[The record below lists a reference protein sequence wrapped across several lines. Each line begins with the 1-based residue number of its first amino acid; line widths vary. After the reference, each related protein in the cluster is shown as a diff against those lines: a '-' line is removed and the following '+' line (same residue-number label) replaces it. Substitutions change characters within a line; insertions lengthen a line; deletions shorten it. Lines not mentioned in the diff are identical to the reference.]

1 MRSTDAVLDVN
12 MIALRSFGLGQS
24 VTLERI
30 DGALHDVF
38 LSAPGVRKDAYARLA
53 RWIRAYA
60 LDDGGPD

>member
-12 MIALRSFGLGQS
+12 TIALRSLGLGRT

-38 LSAPGVRKDAYARLA
+38 LSAPRVRKDAYARLA
-53 RWIRAYA
+53 RWIRGYA
-60 LDDGGPD
+60 MDEGGPQ